1 VWAIRQRENIVFVIL
16 VVAISLAFGWILLP
30 FFGAILWAVIA
41 AILFAPLMRWLVAAM
56 PARRGLAAFLALMA
70 IILMVIVPATILASL
85 LIEEAAGVYAQLR
98 TGQIDFGRYFEQ
110 MRGLL
115 PAWADGLLVKVGLT
129 DFETLR
135 EMVNAAIASRLQ
147 LIAGQALTIGQ
158 GALSFLVAL
167 SVMLYLAFFLLRDG
181 SGLAKQIEEAVP
193 LQPDRRRAL
202 LDKFTT
208 VIRATV
214 KGSLIVAMIQGLI
227 GGIVLWALGVHGAA
241 LWGAAMAFMSLLPAI
256 GTGLIWA
263 PIAIYLLATGAIWQ
277 GSVLIFCGM
286 FVIGMVDNVLRPI
299 LVGRDVKM
307 PDYVVLISTLG
318 GLQIFGI
325 NGFVIGPV
333 IAALFMAVWAVPAA
347 PPQQTD
353 DDMT

>member
-1 VWAIRQRENIVFVIL
+1 VWAIRQRENIVFVVL

-325 NGFVIGPV
+325 NGFVIGP
-333 IAALFMAVWAVPAA
+333 
-347 PPQQTD
+347 
-353 DDMT
+353 

>member
-1 VWAIRQRENIVFVIL
+1 
-16 VVAISLAFGWILLP
+16 
-30 FFGAILWAVIA
+30 
-41 AILFAPLMRWLVAAM
+41 
-56 PARRGLAAFLALMA
+56 
-70 IILMVIVPATILASL
+70 
-85 LIEEAAGVYAQLR
+85 
-98 TGQIDFGRYFEQ
+98 

-115 PAWADGLLVKVGLT
+115 PGWADALLVKFGLT
-129 DFETLR
+129 DFATLR

-167 SVMLYLAFFLLRDG
+167 SVMLYLTFFLLRDG
-181 SGLAKQIEEAVP
+181 SALAKRIEEAVP
-193 LQPDRRRAL
+193 LHPDRRRAL
-202 LDKFTT
+202 LDKFAT

-214 KGSLIVAMIQGLI
+214 KGSLIVALIQGLI

-256 GTGLIWA
+256 GTGLIWV
-263 PIAIYLLATGAIWQ
+263 PIAAYLLATGAVWQ
-277 GSVLIFCGM
+277 GIVLILCGVL
-286 FVIGMVDNVLRPI
+286 VIGMVDNLLRPI

-318 GLQIFGI
+318 GLEIFGI

-333 IAALFMAVWAVPAA
+333 IAALFMAVWAIVRTSGVRTSGSPVTGDPA
-347 PPQQTD
+347 
-353 DDMT
+353 